1 MKLTY
6 LRIQNFRS
14 FSDEEI
20 LFDDNTCFVGPNGSG
35 KSSVL
40 LALNVLFRNS
50 EAPTDVYNLHEED
63 FHYKNTRDPIRI
75 TATFEN
81 LSREAKQDLKDY
93 FRQDKL
99 MISAIAEWNQDNHI
113 AEVKQV
119 GSRLVMK
126 KFSEFFAIYDEGG
139 KVAELKNVYEKL
151 KKEIPDLPDI
161 RTKDGMRDALREYE
175 ESHPQKCELVESHD
189 QFYGWSRGVNLL
201 EKYFQWV
208 YIPAVKDPSE
218 EQDESKNTALGKL
231 LQRTIRAKVDFSEP
245 LHEMRVE
252 VEEKYQKILEQKQ
265 NVLSDVS
272 KSLESRLQNWSHPG
286 ARVELK
292 WFYDDKK
299 SIIIVDPLARV
310 KIGEGKFL
318 GDLVR
323 LGHGI
328 QRSFLVAILQELAA
342 SDAEHQPTLILAVEE
357 PELYQHPPQARHLS
371 SVLETLSKQSS
382 QVILTTHSPYF
393 VSGKGFESIRMTRKG
408 AKQGNT
414 KITQYTHKDLSAS
427 LAIALGESPRS
438 PTATMAAVEQ
448 IMQPS
453 QNELFFSRIP
463 ILVEGTEDVAIIATY
478 LRLMEKWD
486 DFRKLGC
493 HFIVCEGKTSMSR
506 PLAIAKGLDVPAF
519 IIFDGDSDK
528 CERPETKKQHERD
541 NGCLLKLCGKNIN
554 PIQTENT
561 WGDNFVIWKNSFL
574 KEIIKDFE
582 SGVWEAAESKARK
595 ENSLLDGIKSKHP
608 ILTSATL
615 ENLWNDGQ
623 RSAILKKTCEQILNF
638 SRQFENK

>member
-1 MKLTY
+1 MKMTSLK
-6 LRIQNFRS
+6 IQNFRT
-14 FSDEEI
+14 FKEEEI
-20 LFDDNTCFVGPNGSG
+20 YFDEYTCFVGPNGSG
-35 KSSVL
+35 KSSIL

-63 FHYKNTRDPIRI
+63 FHYRNTRDPIRI

-81 LSREAKQDLKDY
+81 LSREAKQDLKGY

-99 MISAIAEWNQDNHI
+99 VISAIAKWNQDNHI

-119 GSRLVMK
+119 GSRLVIK
-126 KFSEFFAIYDEGG
+126 KFSKFFAIYDESG

-175 ESHPQKCELVESHD
+175 ESNPQKCELVESHD

-231 LQRTIRAKVDFSEP
+231 LQRTIRAKVDFNEP

-299 SIIIVDPLARV
+299 SIIIADPSARV

-371 SVLETLSKQSS
+371 SVLETLSKQNS

-427 LAIALGESPRS
+427 LATALGESPRS

-453 QNELFFSRIP
+453 QNELFFSHIP

-478 LRLMEKWD
+478 LGLMEKWD

-493 HFIVCEGKTSMSR
+493 HFVVCEGKTSMSR
-506 PLAIAKGLDVPAF
+506 PLAITKGLNIPTF

-528 CERPETKKQHERD
+528 CEKPDTKKQHERD

-554 PIQTENT
+554 PIPTENT

-582 SGVWEAAESKARK
+582 SGVWEAAESKARQ
-595 ENSLLDGIKSKHP
+595 ENSLLNGIKRKHP

-623 RSAILKKTCEQILNF
+623 RSAILKKTCEQILIF
-638 SRQFENK
+638 SRQLENK